1 MVALQCNPF
10 ITGDAMK
17 KRAVV
22 IDDESFCRYSLSK
35 LLQKKGYDVICSD
48 SAVCC
53 ELHKSSVST
62 CSKEDP
68 CGHFFLTDNRMPGM
82 NGLMLIARQR
92 RGACRVPMAM
102 KAVLSGGLT
111 PDELDQA
118 QELGCKVFH
127 KPYDLDEISDWLDQ
141 QETTIVSPKN

>member
-1 MVALQCNPF
+1 
-10 ITGDAMK
+10 MK
-17 KRAVV
+17 IRAVV
-22 IDDESFCRYSLSK
+22 IDDEYFCRYSLST
-35 LLQKKGYDVICSD
+35 LLQKKGYEVNCSD

-53 ELHKSSVST
+53 ELHKCSVST
-62 CSKEDP
+62 CSKELP

-92 RGACRVPMAM
+92 RGACKIPMKM
-102 KAVLSGGLT
+102 KAILSGGLT

-127 KPYDLDEISDWLDQ
+127 KPYDLDEISVWLDQ
-141 QETTIVSPKN
+141 QKKTIVSPKS